1 MKQYNYL
8 HIRRTK
14 IIATIGP
21 ASNSAEMIKKILYAG
36 VNIFRVN
43 FSHGDPLEHI
53 KLIKNI
59 RKITNNEKLNV
70 SILADLCG
78 PKIRVGKFENGAIE
92 LVEGAEVFI
101 TPKNIIGSAKIIPVQ
116 YSRILNDVKISE
128 RILLND
134 GALELTVIGKTK
146 EYLKAKVLRGGIL
159 KDKKGMNLPDSKLK
173 ISALTLKDKKDVEY
187 CIEAGVDFIALSF
200 VRFAKDVID
209 LKKILKSKNVNI
221 PIISKIEKPE
231 ALDNIKSILDVS
243 DGIMIARGDLGVE
256 FPAQKVP
263 LIQNELINYAIQSSK
278 PVIVATQMLETMIEH
293 STPTRAEVTDV
304 AAACLAG
311 ADAVML
317 SGETAVGKYPLE
329 TVKTMD
335 AILREAEAYL
345 WAEKKFFVNI
355 HQTKYND
362 ILRKA
367 ISISIAQLSRDLD
380 AHCIAVLTR
389 SGDTARIVSAD
400 RPAAPIIA
408 FTKSEKTYRQMNL
421 LWGVFPFLVKREF
434 KFKEY
439 INYAQ
444 CVVINELKIA
454 KKNDYIILLSG
465 LAGDNT
471 SLDSIVI
478 HKIT

>member
-1 MKQYNYL
+1 
-8 HIRRTK
+8 
-14 IIATIGP
+14 
-21 ASNSAEMIKKILYAG
+21 
-36 VNIFRVN
+36 
-43 FSHGDPLEHI
+43 
-53 KLIKNI
+53 
-59 RKITNNEKLNV
+59 
-70 SILADLCG
+70 
-78 PKIRVGKFENGAIE
+78 
-92 LVEGAEVFI
+92 
-101 TPKNIIGSAKIIPVQ
+101 
-116 YSRILNDVKISE
+116 
-128 RILLND
+128 
-134 GALELTVIGKTK
+134 
-146 EYLKAKVLRGGIL
+146 
-159 KDKKGMNLPDSKLK
+159 
-173 ISALTLKDKKDVEY
+173 
-187 CIEAGVDFIALSF
+187 
-200 VRFAKDVID
+200 
-209 LKKILKSKNVNI
+209 
-221 PIISKIEKPE
+221 
-231 ALDNIKSILDVS
+231 
-243 DGIMIARGDLGVE
+243 
-256 FPAQKVP
+256 
-263 LIQNELINYAIQSSK
+263 
-278 PVIVATQMLETMIEH
+278 
-293 STPTRAEVTDV
+293 
-304 AAACLAG
+304 
-311 ADAVML
+311 
-317 SGETAVGKYPLE
+317 
-329 TVKTMD
+329 D